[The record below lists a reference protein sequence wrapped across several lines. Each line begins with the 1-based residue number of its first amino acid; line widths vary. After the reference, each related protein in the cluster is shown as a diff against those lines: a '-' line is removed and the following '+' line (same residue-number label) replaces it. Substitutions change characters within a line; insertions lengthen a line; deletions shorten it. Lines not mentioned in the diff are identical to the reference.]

1 MKKFVLVLTVLLGT
15 LGYIYAEE
23 AIKIGTLGTEGELI
37 YPRQIKEGPDG
48 NIYVYDSMDAFIK
61 VYSPECR
68 FLRKMGGEGQG
79 PGEIQRNDG
88 VSFGFTP
95 DKKLYFTEFFTGHP
109 WITLMELSGKF
120 QKAIKL
126 DIKEFFGVSI
136 ASCLP
141 DGRFLT
147 ELNFAGRP
155 EREKDFFYHRSPQE
169 IVLQNTDGGIISKIK
184 RTDYITRISYESRGA
199 DSPIPFV
206 PAFAWCP
213 YKQDTVLFS
222 DGLSTKLQVY
232 NYQGKLIKEIQTS
245 LPKPEKVTRKDLN
258 MWRERRKETYASRN
272 PDWWNRFGKVIDNY
286 KKSIYKEHP
295 NLSGIA
301 LTPQGSILI
310 SGRWDMEKNR
320 SLYWLLDESGE
331 TKAEVTS
338 AAGGVSISKSFIFL
352 GKADEDGIITVY
364 AQKRTGSEEEDLL
377 RLK

>member
-1 MKKFVLVLTVLLGT
+1 MRKFVLVLTVLLGT
-15 LGYIYAEE
+15 LGYIYADE
-23 AIKIGTLGTEGELI
+23 AVRIGTLGTEGELI

-61 VYSPECR
+61 VYSPEGR

-120 QKAIKL
+120 QKAVKL

-136 ASCLP
+136 AYCLP

-169 IVLQNTDGGIISKIK
+169 IVLQNAAGGIISKIK

-199 DSPIPFV
+199 DSPVPFS

-213 YKQDTVLFS
+213 YKQNTVLFS

-232 NYQGKLIKEIQTS
+232 NYQGKLIREIQTS
-245 LPKPEKVTRKDLN
+245 LPEPEKVTRKDLN
-258 MWRERRKETYASRN
+258 KWRERRKEMFASRN

-301 LTPQGSILI
+301 VTPQGNILI
-310 SGRWDMEKNR
+310 SSRWDEEKNR
-320 SLYWLLDESGE
+320 SLYWLLDESGD

-338 AAGGVSISKSFIFL
+338 TAVGVSISKSFIFL

>member
-1 MKKFVLVLTVLLGT
+1 MRKFVLVLTVLLGT
-15 LGYIYAEE
+15 LGYIYADE
-23 AIKIGTLGTEGELI
+23 AVRIGTLGTEGELI

-61 VYSPECR
+61 VYSPEGR

-120 QKAIKL
+120 QKAVKL

-136 ASCLP
+136 AYCLP

-169 IVLQNTDGGIISKIK
+169 IVLQNADGGIISKIK

-199 DSPIPFV
+199 DSPVPFS

-213 YKQDTVLFS
+213 YKQNTVLFS

-232 NYQGKLIKEIQTS
+232 NYQGKLIREIQTS
-245 LPKPEKVTRKDLN
+245 LPEPEKVTRKDLN
-258 MWRERRKETYASRN
+258 KWRERRKEMFASRN

-301 LTPQGSILI
+301 VTPQGNILI
-310 SGRWDMEKNR
+310 SSRWDEEKNR
-320 SLYWLLDESGE
+320 SLYWLLDESGD

-338 AAGGVSISKSFIFL
+338 TAVGVSISKSFIFL